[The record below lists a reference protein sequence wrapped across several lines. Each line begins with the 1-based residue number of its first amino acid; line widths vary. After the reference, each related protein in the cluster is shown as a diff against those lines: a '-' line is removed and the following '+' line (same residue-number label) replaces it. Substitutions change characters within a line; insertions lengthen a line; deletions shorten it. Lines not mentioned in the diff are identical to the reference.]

1 MKASVPFYVRSSGPR
16 VPGWSERAL
25 AGAARD
31 RHLALSGL
39 KERLIRQFNECLQQQ
54 KSRDASSGDLEVEY
68 LKSAVRSILR
78 YSSEARHFARELF
91 KDLAEKEPRYA
102 SFYVTPPYL
111 IFHTPNDKL
120 EVGTIHSDTI
130 REGGEMFTCW
140 TPVNARRLTYP
151 ALSFF
156 EGSHTLLPHF
166 AYRILRKFRFKA
178 RAEETLLGLTGV
190 NKLDLVPN
198 PESSYFWDSDLLHI
212 GNENCGGVAHCA
224 MVFRVSQHPLYY
236 EPSATCSD
244 LINDDFSDLPNPG
257 VSEVAGQIISAAEI
271 AGSAPNVVECN
282 DASKKWVNAVYVQ
295 RSALQERSA
304 KYLSF
309 AFALIAQRFP
319 SHPLANAYYLMSFIY
334 GKENLVGI
342 ERVLAACT
350 ESSQRERMLDMLGRT
365 ESFASAQEK
374 VLLGKFGVHPQGNRR
389 NIEEPAKL
397 LSWLNQTT

>member
-1 MKASVPFYVRSSGPR
+1 MKASVPYYAPSSGSR

-25 AGAARD
+25 AGAVSD
-31 RHLALSGL
+31 RHLALSAL
-39 KERLIRQFNECLQQQ
+39 KEILIRQFDECQQQ
-54 KSRDASSGDLEVEY
+54 QRKCDPSLGDLEVEY

-91 KDLAEKEPRYA
+91 KDLTEKEPRYA

-111 IFHTPNDKL
+111 IFHTPGDKL

-140 TPVNARRLTYP
+140 TPVNAQQLTYP

-166 AYRILRKFRFKA
+166 AYRIFRKLRIKA
-178 RAEETLLGLTGV
+178 IAEETLLDLTGV

-198 PESSYFWDSDLLHI
+198 RDSSYFWDSDLLHI
-212 GNENCGGVAHCA
+212 GNENTGGVAHCA
-224 MVFRVSQHPLYY
+224 MVFRVSQDPLYY
-236 EPSATCSD
+236 EPSAKCSD
-244 LINDDFSDLPNPG
+244 LINSNLSDLPNPG
-257 VSEVAGQIISAAEI
+257 VGEVAGQIIAAAEI
-271 AGSAPNVVECN
+271 AKSAPNVLEGN
-282 DASKKWVNAVYVQ
+282 DATKKWVDSVYVQ
-295 RSALQERSA
+295 KSAHQERSA

-342 ERVLAACT
+342 ERVLTGCT
-350 ESSQRERMLDMLGRT
+350 ESRQREGILDMLGRT
-365 ESFASAQEK
+365 ESFDSSQEK
-374 VLLGKFGVHPQGNRR
+374 VLLGKFGIRPRSNLRSVGAS
-389 NIEEPAKL
+389 AKL
-397 LSWLNQTT
+397 LSWLN